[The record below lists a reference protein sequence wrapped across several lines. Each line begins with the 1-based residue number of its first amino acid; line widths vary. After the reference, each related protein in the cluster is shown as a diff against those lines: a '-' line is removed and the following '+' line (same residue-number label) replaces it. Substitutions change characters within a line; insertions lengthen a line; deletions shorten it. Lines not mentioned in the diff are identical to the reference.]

1 MSKYITD
8 DISISSDD
16 SDRKS
21 SDYYDEENS
30 KK

>member
-1 MSKYITD
+1 MSNYITD

-16 SDRKS
+16 FDRKS

-30 KK
+30 NK

>member
-1 MSKYITD
+1 MSNYITD

-16 SDRKS
+16 SDRTS

-30 KK
+30 NK